1 MDRVNGSPTLGSLV
15 FTSGPLQGKTYKI
28 AKAELTIGRSP
39 GNDVEIPD
47 PSVSRHHAKMALRNG
62 MWLISKIE
70 LKNKIIINQQDMPE
84 SVLKDRDTVTLGT
97 GTTAFLFST
106 EGVTVQPTDAP
117 ALQPTN
123 YAEASPP
130 PQFPSHLSQQ
140 QQDVPQP
147 NFDTL
152 HSSAAPPIPIPDAG
166 MPLASNRPSPASPY
180 ETAQAS
186 EEELNAH
193 FQQIPHEQPVQRTRQ
208 SAPAV
213 QQGPPIQPVQQ
224 PIQYD
229 APIQQKP
236 VPIQH
241 YEQQVA
247 QQEFQEQQRQ
257 PVQQAEP
264 YAPPAHSVP
273 PVQSMQYPPSAQPV
287 QPVQQPAHSVP
298 PVQPIQY
305 PPSAQPVQPLINTIL
320 PTQQVQQPQFPRPA
334 MAPRDLEVTG
344 TQKAAPFA
352 RNDISPQQYGPG
364 GTVSHGV
371 PTIEV
376 KTNTDREKHSYALIK
391 PIINIGRAPDND
403 IVIDRPTISGYHAQ
417 ILREGNQ
424 LVFIHPN
431 PKQREGKTTN
441 GIDYN
446 GQSIVGTQQF
456 RKALARGDVFRISD
470 EHGTLVTLT
479 YNDGS
484 GAAQDIT
491 PELRPIPLDR
501 TEITL
506 GRLPDNTVVL
516 THPQISG
523 HHARLERLQDGS
535 YRIVDL
541 GSTNHVFVNTKRVT
555 NHVLQLGD
563 EIRVGPYKLTYN
575 GRELTQQD
583 ESNGIR
589 IDALHLTQ
597 TGNKNFVIVNDISI
611 AIPSRKFVAVVG
623 GSGAGKSTLLRA
635 LNGLQPAKKG
645 AVLYNGQDYY
655 SHLAA
660 FSTQLGYVPQD
671 DIVHT
676 ELTVGRALY
685 YAAKLRLPSDYTGAQ
700 IKERIEE
707 VLADVDMK
715 AKRNQLIST
724 LSGGQR
730 KRVSIALE
738 LLSNPNIFFLD
749 EPTSGLDPGLDRK
762 MMSLLRTLA
771 DKGRTIVLVTHATN
785 NINSCDYICFLCRGG
800 RLAYFGPPE
809 EALAYFGKDDFA
821 EIYSALEPTDENPKI
836 PEQAEEKFKRSQEYQ
851 QYVVQPITQG
861 PASRIS
867 AIEDTVSVK
876 PPKRGNPWKQ
886 FMLLSGRYLELL
898 KNDVGNLAILILQAP
913 IIGLILYFMAS
924 SAVFQPTSIV
934 TCPPDSGVPLTAS
947 TNRFDC
953 SNYEAILTTQRG
965 QAIYTQRTG
974 KAFMGV
980 PDAIQHLIIN
990 PSGIDA
996 QKILLIMAFA
1006 AVMFGCLNG
1015 AREIVKESAIY
1026 KRERTVNLGIV
1037 PYMFSKIV
1045 VLGVFCLIQ
1054 SAILVLIVNLRS
1066 PFQTSIFLPPVIEIY
1081 ITMALT
1087 SLAGLMVGLTLSAV
1101 VPNSD
1106 RAMSF
1111 VPIILIPQIVFSGA
1125 IFPLYY
1131 LGWPFAAYWAM
1142 SGMGSTIGLHGDKLE
1157 DDPSMY
1163 QGTLHST
1170 VSPIWAATHLFL
1182 VWIALAVMIVALG
1195 FLIAYFLKQKDVK
1208 A

>member
-1 MDRVNGSPTLGSLV
+1 MLGSLV
-15 FTSGPLQGKTYKI
+15 FISGPLQGKVYKI
-28 AKAELTIGRSP
+28 AKTELTIGRSP
-39 GNDVEIPD
+39 DNDVEIAD

-62 MWLISKIE
+62 TWFISKIE
-70 LKNKIIINQQDMPE
+70 LKNKITINQQDMQE
-84 SVLKDRDTVTLGT
+84 SALKDRDTVTLGT
-97 GTTAFLFST
+97 GTTTFLFST
-106 EGVTVQPTDAP
+106 EGATMRPTDIP

-123 YAEASPP
+123 YAAAPTP

-140 QQDVPQP
+140 QQDVPQL
-147 NFDTL
+147 NFAAP
-152 HSSAAPPIPIPDAG
+152 HSSPTPPVPQQAPDPG
-166 MPLASNRPSPASPY
+166 MPIQSNRPSPASPY
-180 ETAQAS
+180 ETVQAS
-186 EEELNAH
+186 EEEVNAH
-193 FQQIPHEQPVQRTRQ
+193 LQQPPHEQQVQRTRQ
-208 SAPAV
+208 YDPSV
-213 QQGPPIQPVQQ
+213 QQGLPMQSIQQ
-224 PIQYD
+224 PMPYE

-236 VPIQH
+236 DVAPVQQ
-241 YEQQVA
+241 YEQQPA
-247 QQEFQEQQRQ
+247 QQEVQEQQRQ
-257 PVQQAEP
+257 PVQQAGP
-264 YAPPAHSVP
+264 YAPSV
-273 PVQSMQYPPSAQPV
+273 QPV
-287 QPVQQPAHSVP
+287 QPVQRPASAVP
-298 PVQPIQY
+298 PVQPVQY
-305 PPSAQPVQPLINTIL
+305 PPTAQPVQSIQPVQPPAKTVL
-320 PTQQVQQPQFPRPA
+320 PTQQAQQPQFPQPA
-334 MAPRDLEVTG
+334 TAPRDLEATG
-344 TQKAAPFA
+344 TQKAVPPTG
-352 RNDISPQQYGPG
+352 NEVPPKQYSPG
-364 GTVSHGV
+364 GTVSRSV

-376 KTNTDREKHSYALIK
+376 KTNTDREKHTYSLNK

-403 IVIDRPTISGYHAQ
+403 IVIDRPTVSGYHAQ
-417 ILREGNQ
+417 IIREGNQ
-424 LVFIHPN
+424 LVFVHPH
-431 PKQREGKTTN
+431 PRQGKTTN

-446 GQSIVGTQQF
+446 GQSTIGTEKF

-470 EHGTLVTLT
+470 EHGAMVTLT

-491 PELRPIPLDR
+491 PEIRPIPLNMP
-501 TEITL
+501 EITL
-506 GRLPDNTVVL
+506 GRLPDNTVIL

-535 YRIVDL
+535 YRLVDL

-563 EIRVGPYKLTYN
+563 EIRIGPYKLTYN

-597 TGNKNFVIVNDISI
+597 TGTKNVVIVNDISI
-611 AIPSRKFVAVVG
+611 AIPPRKFVAVVG

-676 ELTVGRALY
+676 ELTVERALY
-685 YAAKLRLPSDYTGAQ
+685 YAAKLRLPSDYTRAQ

-715 AKRNQLIST
+715 AKRDLLISR

-785 NINSCDYICFLCRGG
+785 NINSCDYVCFLCRGG
-800 RLAYFGPPE
+800 RLAFFGPPE
-809 EALAYFGKDDFA
+809 EALTYFGKNDFA

-836 PEQAEEKFKRSQEYQ
+836 PEQAEEKFQHSQAYQ

-867 AIEDTVSVK
+867 AVEDTVSSVK

-913 IIGLILYFMAS
+913 IIGLILYFMAGT
-924 SAVFQPTSIV
+924 AVFQPTSIA
-934 TCPPDSGVPLTAS
+934 TCPPNSRVPLTVS
-947 TNRFDC
+947 SNIYDC
-953 SNYEAILTTQRG
+953 RNYEAILTTQQG
-965 QAIYTQRTG
+965 QAIYTQQTG
-974 KAFMGV
+974 KPFINV
-980 PDAIQHLIIN
+980 PNAIQNIII
-990 PSGIDA
+990 PSSGIDP

-1006 AVMFGCLNG
+1006 AVMFGSLNG

-1045 VLGVFCLIQ
+1045 VLGVFCLLQ
-1054 SAILVLIVNLRS
+1054 SAILVLIVNVKS
-1066 PFQTSIFLPPVIEIY
+1066 PFQLSVFLPPVVEIY

-1125 IFPLYY
+1125 IFALSTPFLQV
-1131 LGWPFAAYWAM
+1131 LGWFFAAHWAM
-1142 SGMGSTIGLHGDKLE
+1142 AGMGSTIGLHGDKLVPGDNFIYNGILFPPNPQAQPAE
-1157 DDPSMY
+1157 A
-1163 QGTLHST
+1163 
-1170 VSPIWAATHLFL
+1170 IAHLLL
-1182 VWIALAVMIVALG
+1182 VWIVLAVMIVALG
-1195 FLIAYFLKQKDVK
+1195 FLMAYFLKQKDIK